1 MSTLNLRSRIALTL
15 RAASPVAAG
24 SALLALSF
32 AAAAQQAPAASG
44 GLEDVVVTGI
54 RKSIEDAISI
64 KRDQDVI
71 VEAISAEDIGKLPDT
86 TIAESLA
93 RLPGVTTQRDRYGN
107 ATAIS
112 IRGLGPD
119 FNGYLL
125 NGREQTST
133 DNSRSLDLSIYPA
146 ELIAGATVYK
156 TSDAGLM
163 TAGLAGTIDNKL
175 IKPLDYKGFIA
186 DAKAEQTKNGV
197 GLPTQGKGKRYT
209 LSIIDQF
216 ADHTVGVAVGFVH
229 SDSNSSQLSS
239 GSWGGTLPV
248 VGGGS
253 VQNSWFGGINY
264 ETDLTTDKRDSAIAI
279 LEFKPNANFTSEVD
293 AFYAKRKMG
302 TNKNSIQR
310 GTGYGGDSLTAGST
324 ADSGSIISNCAN
336 CGGGGWDMIIKDE
349 NLFDNDTV
357 KSVGWRNELKLS
369 DTWTAMLDLNT
380 NTATRVEK
388 DIEVYGGLPTAGV
401 LSYTNGTSGTPQLSY
416 SDSLADPNAV
426 KIHDV
431 TGWSGIGGVPQ
442 DGYIKGP
449 TITDKLNSVRL
460 DFAHKLDGSM
470 FSQVRFGLNYSDRSK
485 ERITDEGLLVPSSG
499 IGSDQIAFPGG
510 SFVLK
515 NVGGTGLDILGYA
528 PQDSLF
534 PGITIQR
541 KYNDDILSK
550 TWTISEK
557 VTTSYVKWDIDTR
570 WGDMPVRGN
579 VGAQMVHTDQSSGGY
594 RADVSS
600 SVTLTNPA
608 GTLTTDGTRYNDFL
622 PSLNLAGDLGDGKM
636 LRFGLSKQLA
646 RPTLTD
652 LRNSL
657 AAALATTGP
666 YAVAGPGGTPIVV
679 GSAGNP
685 QLKPFKAT
693 AVDLSLEKYFQTKA
707 YVSAAVFYKKLDSYI
722 TQSTNLAYDFST
734 IAAQLGNTGWPATP
748 GVFTSTVNGSG
759 GGIKG
764 VELSASLPFSMFASW
779 LDGFGLMTNF
789 SSTTSSVNLPNLI
802 GLNPSQQVPATG
814 SMPLPGLSHINK
826 KAIVYFEKGG
836 FSAFIAD
843 NERSEY
849 VGSVSN
855 SVVGGYPAL
864 VYIAP
869 QKWVSAQVGYELQSG
884 PAKGLGI
891 RFEGNNMNK
900 PVYRELTPNGDGS
913 FSPHDTRTG
922 ATYAL
927 KVFYK
932 FAE

>member
-1 MSTLNLRSRIALTL
+1 MSTLNLRSRIAQTL

-24 SALLALSF
+24 SALLALSV
-32 AAAAQQAPAASG
+32 AASAQQAPAG
-44 GLEDVVVTGI
+44 GPLEEVVVTGI
-54 RKSIEDAISI
+54 RKSIEDAITI

-133 DNSRSLDLSIYPA
+133 DSSRSLDLSIYPA

-156 TSDAGLM
+156 SSDAGLM

-175 IKPLDYKGFIA
+175 IQPLNYHGLIV
-186 DAKAEQTKNGV
+186 DAKAEKTKNGV

-216 ADHTVGVAVGFVH
+216 ADHTVGVALGFVH
-229 SDSNSSQLSS
+229 SDSNSSQLST
-239 GSWGGTLPV
+239 GSWGGDLPIQGTDPV
-248 VGGGS
+248 VK
-253 VQNSWFGGINY
+253 VHNAWFGGMNY
-264 ETDLTTDKRDSAIAI
+264 ETDFTTDKRDSATAI
-279 LEFKPNANFTSEVD
+279 LEFKPNADFTSEID

-310 GTGYGGDSLTAGST
+310 GTGYGGDSLTPGST
-324 ADSGSIISNCAN
+324 ADAGTIISNCAN

-349 NLFDNDTV
+349 NLYDDDTI
-357 KSVGWRNELKLS
+357 KSVGWKNELKLS
-369 DTWTAMLDLNT
+369 DTWTATLDLNT
-380 NTATRVEK
+380 NKATRIEK
-388 DIEVYGGLPTAGV
+388 DIEIYAGLPTAGV
-401 LSYTNGTSGTPQLSY
+401 LTYTNGTSAVPQFSY
-416 SDSLADPNAV
+416 SDSLTDPNAV
-426 KIHDV
+426 KVHDV

-449 TITDKLNSVRL
+449 TITDKISSVRL
-460 DFAHKLDGSM
+460 DFAHKLSGGM
-470 FSQVRFGLNYSDRSK
+470 FSQVRFGANYSNRSK
-485 ERITDEGLLVPSSG
+485 ERIADEGLLVPSSG
-499 IGSDQIAFPGG
+499 VADEQIAFPGG
-510 SFVLK
+510 SFVVK
-515 NVGGTGLDILGYA
+515 SVGGSGLDILGYA
-528 PQDSLF
+528 PTVGLF
-534 PGITIQR
+534 PGIAIQR

-550 TWTISEK
+550 SWTISEK
-557 VTTSYVKWDIDTR
+557 VTTGYVKWDIDTH
-570 WGDMPVRGN
+570 WGDIPVRGN
-579 VGAQMVHTDQSSGGY
+579 VGTQLVHTDQSSGGY

-608 GTLTTDGTRYNDFL
+608 GTLTTDGTKYNDFL

-636 LRFGLSKQLA
+636 LRFALSKQLA

-657 AAALATTGP
+657 AASLATQGP
-666 YAVAGPGGTPIVV
+666 NAGLVV

-685 QLKPFKAT
+685 HLKPFKAT
-693 AVDLSLEKYFQTKA
+693 GVDLSLEKYFQTKA
-707 YVSAAVFYKKLDSYI
+707 YVSAAVFYKHLDSYI
-722 TQSTNLAYDFST
+722 TQSTNVAYDFSK
-734 IAAQLGNTGWPATP
+734 IAAELGNTGWPSTT
-748 GVFTSTVNGSG
+748 GIFTSTVNGSG
-759 GGIKG
+759 GNIKG
-764 VELSASLPFSMFASW
+764 LELSASLPFSMIASW

-789 SSTTSSVNLPNLI
+789 SSTTSSVDLPNLI
-802 GLNPSQQVPATG
+802 GLNPNQQVPTTG
-814 SMPLPGLSHINK
+814 SMSLPGLSHINK
-826 KAIVYFEKGG
+826 KAILYFEKGG

-843 NERSEY
+843 NERSQY

-855 SVVGGYPAL
+855 STVGGYPAL

-869 QKWVSAQVGYELQSG
+869 QKWVSAQVGYEIQSG

-900 PVYRELTPNGDGS
+900 PVYRELTPNNDGT
-913 FSPHDTRTG
+913 FSPHDTKTG

>member
-32 AAAAQQAPAASG
+32 AASAQQAPAAG
-44 GLEDVVVTGI
+44 PLEEVVVTGI

-133 DNSRSLDLSIYPA
+133 DSSRSLDLSIYPA

-156 TSDAGLM
+156 SGDSSLM
-163 TAGLAGTIDNKL
+163 TAGLAGTIDNQL
-175 IKPLDYKGFIA
+175 IKPLNYRGLIVDG
-186 DAKAEQTKNGV
+186 KAEKTKNGV

-253 VQNSWFGGINY
+253 VSNPWFGGLNY
-264 ETDLTTDKRDSAIAI
+264 ETDLTTDKRDSAVGI
-279 LEFKPNANFTSEVD
+279 LEFKPNENFSSEVD
-293 AFYAKRKMG
+293 AFYAKRKIG
-302 TNKNSIQR
+302 TNKNSVQR
-310 GTGYGGDSLTAGST
+310 VTGYGGDSLTAGST
-324 ADSGSIISNCAN
+324 ADSGTIISNCAY
-336 CGGGGWDMIIKDE
+336 CGGGGWDVILKDE

-357 KSVGWRNELKLS
+357 KSIGWKNELKLS
-369 DTWTAMLDLNT
+369 DTWTATLDLNT

-388 DIEVYGGLPTAGV
+388 DIEVYGGLATAGQM
-401 LSYTNGTSGTPQLSY
+401 SYTNGTSATPQLSY
-416 SDSLADPNAV
+416 SDSLTDPNTM

-431 TGWSGIGGVPQ
+431 TGWSGINGVPQ
-442 DGYIKGP
+442 AGYIKGP
-449 TITDKLNSVRL
+449 TITDKITSVRFDL
-460 DFAHKLDGSM
+460 ANKLSGGM
-470 FSQVRFGLNYSDRSK
+470 FSQLRFGVNYTKRSK
-485 ERITDEGLLVPSSG
+485 ERITDEGLIVPSSG
-499 IGSDQIAFPGG
+499 VASDAVAFPGG
-510 SFVLK
+510 SFVQT

-528 PQDSLF
+528 PQDGLF
-534 PGITIQR
+534 PGVSILR

-550 TWTISEK
+550 TWTVSEK
-557 VTTSYVKWDIDTR
+557 VTTGYVKLDIDTR

-579 VGAQMVHTDQSSGGY
+579 VGTQIVRTDQSSAGY
-594 RADVSS
+594 RADATS

-608 GTLTTDGTRYNDFL
+608 GTLTSDGAKYTDFL
-622 PSLNLAGDLGDGKM
+622 PALNLAGDLGDGKK
-636 LRFGLSKQLA
+636 LRFALSKQIA

-657 AAALATTGP
+657 AAAEATSGAN
-666 YAVAGPGGTPIVV
+666 AVAGPGGTPLVV

-685 QLKPFKAT
+685 HLKPFKAT
-693 AVDLSLEKYFQTKA
+693 GVDLSLEKYFQSRA
-707 YVSAAVFYKKLDSYI
+707 YVSAAVFYKHLDSYI
-722 TQSTNLAYDFST
+722 VPQTTVNYDFT
-734 IAAQLGNTGWPATP
+734 AIEAQLGASGWVNPTS
-748 GVFTSTVNGSG
+748 GIFTQTVNGSG
-759 GGIKG
+759 GNIKG
-764 VELSASLPFSMFASW
+764 LELSASLPFSMIASW

-789 SSTTSSVNLPNLI
+789 SSTTSSVALPNLI
-802 GLNPSQQVPATG
+802 GLNPSQQVPTTG

-826 KAIVYFEKGG
+826 KAILYFEKGG

-843 NERSEY
+843 NERSQY

-900 PVYRELTPNGDGS
+900 PVYRELSPNGDGT
-913 FSPHDTRTG
+913 FSPHDTKTG